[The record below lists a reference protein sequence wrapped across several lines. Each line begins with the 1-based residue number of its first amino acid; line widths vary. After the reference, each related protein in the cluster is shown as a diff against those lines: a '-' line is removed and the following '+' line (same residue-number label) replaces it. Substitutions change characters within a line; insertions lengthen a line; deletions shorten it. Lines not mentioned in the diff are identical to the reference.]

1 MNLCAV
7 IMASGFSQRMG
18 ENKLLMKYRGKALA
32 ERVMDAVA
40 GAGFAEIIVVTCH
53 GAVAEMARRRHL
65 TVVENDH
72 PELGQSRSV
81 VLGTQA
87 AMAWVAGVHASV
99 DWEPGIDARAGLEPG
114 VQSGVGLEPG
124 VDVAAACDPG
134 IRAGT
139 VWEPGIHAGAACKVE
154 NDGAVQGISGLMFF
168 PADMPF
174 LKPTFIRQ
182 LLDTFECHPSAIVRP
197 RYDGK
202 PGSPVIFPMEMAG
215 ELCQISGDNGGRQV
229 IQRHPEA
236 VVSVDIFDKRQ
247 GVDVDDPQ
255 EAAYWLRS

>member
-1 MNLCAV
+1 MKVGAV
-7 IMASGFSQRMG
+7 IMASGFSARMG

-32 ERVMDAVA
+32 EHVMDAVA

-53 GAVAEMARRRHL
+53 SAVAEMARRRHL

-87 AMAWVAGVHASV
+87 ALAWGPGAREGVADREASGTGVV
-99 DWEPGIDARAGLEPG
+99 DREAAGKGAAGREAARMGVADREAAGKGAANHDSAGAGL
-114 VQSGVGLEPG
+114 
-124 VDVAAACDPG
+124 A
-134 IRAGT
+134 
-139 VWEPGIHAGAACKVE
+139 
-154 NDGAVQGISGLMFF
+154 GLMFF

-174 LKPTFIRQ
+174 LKPEVIRQ
-182 LLDTFECHPSAIVRP
+182 LLSVFECHSAAIVRP

-202 PGSPVIFPMEMAG
+202 PGSPVIFPIHLAG
-215 ELCQISGDNGGRQV
+215 ELCGISGDDGGRQV
-229 IQRHPEA
+229 IRKHPEI
-236 VVSVDIFDKRQ
+236 VVVVDISDEKQ

-255 EAAYWLRS
+255 EAAHWLGLGD

>member
-7 IMASGFSQRMG
+7 IMASGFSERMG

-32 ERVMDAVA
+32 EHVMDAVA
-40 GAGFAEIIVVTCH
+40 KAGFAEIIVVTCH
-53 GAVAEMARRRHL
+53 GAVAEMARCRHL

-81 VLGTQA
+81 VLGMQA
-87 AMAWVAGVHASV
+87 AMAWVPGIHAGVECEAGVDAS
-99 DWEPGIDARAGLEPG
+99 AGLEPG
-114 VQSGVGLEPG
+114 VNVG
-124 VDVAAACDPG
+124 AACDLG

-139 VWEPGIHAGAACKVE
+139 ACKVE
-154 NDGAVQGISGLMFF
+154 NNGAVQGISGLMFF

-174 LKPTFIRQ
+174 LEPTVIRQ
-182 LLDTFECHPSAIVRP
+182 LLDAFEGHPSAIVRP

-236 VVSVDIFDKRQ
+236 VVSVDIVDKRQ